1 MAGRGW
7 WFGVLGPLAV
17 HHDGRA
23 LPLGGARQRT
33 VLATLL
39 VAHGRSVP
47 VASLVDSVWNGREP
61 ASAVNTLQS
70 YVSRLRTLLGD
81 APGGSDGP
89 APRLLGTAGGYR
101 LDLGPAEGAAAD
113 ADEDAVD
120 VHRFERLAADGRAR
134 LADGDAHGAHA
145 RLVEALGLWR
155 GPALA
160 DLREVPPLQAE
171 AVRLE
176 DLRLAAVESA
186 AEAELACGRPAAA
199 VDRLW
204 RAAAEHPLREGPQAL
219 LMSALYRTGR
229 QAEALA
235 LYGRTRRRLV
245 DELGVEPGAGL
256 TAVHRAILRQE
267 LLPPLPPLPPDRETG
282 AAPDAAGHLS
292 GPLGGPFVPHRF
304 EVPERLEAPG
314 FLLRPITI
322 RDLAQDHALVTGS
335 REQLREQFGSAWDWP
350 PPDLTEEQDLVQ
362 LAWHQQEFTRRTSFA
377 LAVVSPGDGRLLG
390 CVHLDPPGDR
400 RNDADLFFWT
410 GEGPGSALDRE
421 LSTALDHWLTTRWP
435 WRRVARP
442 GRTDPWPPAPPRL

>member
-7 WFGVLGPLAV
+7 RFGVLGPLAV
-17 HHDGRA
+17 QRDGRA

-39 VAHGRSVP
+39 LAHGRPVP
-47 VASLVDSVWNGREP
+47 LAGLVDSVWNGREP
-61 ASAVNTLQS
+61 ASAVNTVQS
-70 YVSRLRTLLGD
+70 YVSRLRAVLAD
-81 APGGSDGP
+81 ASGGADRG

-101 LDLGPAEGAAAD
+101 LDVGEAGEADAGGPAE
-113 ADEDAVD
+113 EVVD
-120 VHRFERLAADGRAR
+120 FRRFERLTADGRAR
-134 LADGDAHGAHA
+134 LADGDAHGART

-160 DLREVPPLQAE
+160 DLREVPRLQAE

-186 AEAELACGRPAAA
+186 AEAELACGRATAA

-204 RAAAEHPLREGPQAL
+204 RTAAEHPLREGPQAL
-219 LMSALYRTGR
+219 LMRALYRTGR

-245 DELGVEPGAGL
+245 DELGVEPGADL

-267 LLPPLPPLPPDRETG
+267 LPPPERTALAEPEVRALPR
-282 AAPDAAGHLS
+282 
-292 GPLGGPFVPHRF
+292 PFVPQRF
-304 EVPERLEAPG
+304 AVPDRLETPG

-322 RDLAQDHALVTGS
+322 RDLAQDHALVTS
-335 REQLREQFGSAWDWP
+335 ARDLLWAQFGRAWNWP
-350 PPDLTEEQDLVQ
+350 PPDLTEEQDLIQ
-362 LAWHQQEFTRRTSFA
+362 LAWHQQEFIRRESFA
-377 LAVVSPGDGRLLG
+377 LAMVSPGDDRLLG
-390 CVHLDPPGDR
+390 CVHLDPPGDPR
-400 RNDADLFFWT
+400 YEADLFFWT

-421 LSTALDHWLTTRWP
+421 LSTALDHWVTASWP
-435 WRRVARP
+435 WQRVARP
-442 GRTDPWPPAPPRL
+442 GRTDPWPAASG

>member
-1 MAGRGW
+1 MTGPGW
-7 WFGVLGPLAV
+7 RFGVLGPLAV
-17 HHDGRA
+17 HYDGRA

-33 VLATLL
+33 VLAELL
-39 VAHGRSVP
+39 LAHGRTVP
-47 VASLVDSVWNGREP
+47 TASLVESVWNGREP

-81 APGGSDGP
+81 AAGKAAGD
-89 APRLLGTAGGYR
+89 AHLAVPRLLGTAGGYR
-101 LDLGPAEGAAAD
+101 LELGPDGAPG
-113 ADEDAVD
+113 EEAVD
-120 VHRFERLAADGRAR
+120 VRRFERLTADGRAR

-160 DLREVPPLQAE
+160 DLREVPRLRAE

-204 RAAAEHPLREGPQAL
+204 RTAAEHPLREGPQAL
-219 LMSALYRTGR
+219 LMRALYRTGR

-235 LYGRTRRRLV
+235 LYDRTRRRLV

-267 LLPPLPPLPPDRETG
+267 PSVPEAVV
-282 AAPDAAGHLS
+282 AAPATAA
-292 GPLGGPFVPHRF
+292 GPFVPHRF
-304 EVPERLEAPG
+304 EVPLRLEGPG
-314 FLLRPITI
+314 FLLRPITV
-322 RDLAQDHALVTGS
+322 RDLAQDHALVTAS
-335 REQLREQFGSAWDWP
+335 REQLRQQFGEAWNWP

-362 LAWHQQEFTRRTSFA
+362 LAWHQHEFTRRTSFA
-377 LAVVSPGDGRLLG
+377 LAVVSPGGERLLG
-390 CVHLDPPGDR
+390 CVHLDPPGDPR
-400 RNDADLFFWT
+400 HEADLFFWT
-410 GEGPGSALDRE
+410 GEGPGSALDDA
-421 LSTALDHWLTTRWP
+421 LSGALDHWLTARWP
-435 WRRVARP
+435 WQRIARP
-442 GRTDPWPPAPPRL
+442 GRTDPWPPPPP